1 MSLRNPD
8 PQPDT
13 YLFVDVATVDEVR
26 PGDRIF
32 VDTDLQTIVLF
43 NIDDEFY
50 AIEDA
55 CSHDQGPLGD
65 GEVSDHEIHCPRHG
79 ASFDV
84 RTGKVLSLPAISNIK
99 AFPVRVVGNVIQLGL
114 SEES

>member
-1 MSLRNPD
+1 MSLHHPD

-13 YLFVDVATVDEVR
+13 YHFVDVASIEEVR

-32 VDTDLQTIVLF
+32 VDTDFQTIVLF
-43 NIDDEFY
+43 NIDGEFY

-65 GEVSDHEIHCPRHG
+65 GEVNDHEIHCPRHG

-84 RTGKVLSLPAISNIK
+84 RTGKVLSLPAITNIQ
-99 AFPVRVVGNVIQLGL
+99 AFPVRVVDGMIQLGL
-114 SEES
+114 PEEG